1 MYNYQKPFQNLST
14 QLLQK
19 STTRQGFYWHNVTW
33 QLNNSKLN
41 SISVRQKLHLKTLT
55 TTAASCA
62 SKHAHELF
70 FALAISASFL
80 YFFLYENFVNIY
92 TIRIRP
98 FWDDPSLA
106 LLQQLGL
113 SSTFPFSISF
123 AGSETTSSL
132 ATVWV
137 LVVVQSPSFRAWTD
151 IFRVQIFLPV
161 REAAHAW
168 RLCVFCGNAGYRA
181 KRRENTSV
189 LGIPPQFFSDLL
201 VLHLNTEIQVM

>member
-1 MYNYQKPFQNLST
+1 MCFGTVKVTVKYGKSYTSKRRLQLQHLTRVNTRINY
-14 QLLQK
+14 
-19 STTRQGFYWHNVTW
+19 
-33 QLNNSKLN
+33 
-41 SISVRQKLHLKTLT
+41 
-55 TTAASCA
+55 
-62 SKHAHELF
+62 F

-106 LLQQLGL
+106 LLQHLGL

-201 VLHLNTEIQVM
+201 VLHLNTEIHAM